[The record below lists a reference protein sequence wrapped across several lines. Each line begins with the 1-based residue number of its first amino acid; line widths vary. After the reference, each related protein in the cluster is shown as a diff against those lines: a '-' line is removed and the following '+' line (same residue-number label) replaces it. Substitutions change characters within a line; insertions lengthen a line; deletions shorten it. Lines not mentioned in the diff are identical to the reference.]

1 MNRLSSKDSMGN
13 HSMCWSGR
21 RLEFGGKPLI
31 MGIVNITP
39 DSFSDGGVFF
49 DPETAVAHGEKL
61 AAQGADILDIGGEST
76 RPFAETVT
84 LEEELRRV
92 IPVIEALAKRVSIPI
107 SIDTTKS
114 EVARQ
119 AIEAGAAIVN
129 DISALR
135 ADEKMADIVRDYG
148 VPVIIMHML
157 GTPKTMQMAPS
168 YKNVIV
174 EIRAFLENAIQHA
187 EKKGVE
193 RTRIIIDP
201 GIGFGKTPIHNLQL
215 IKHVDELK
223 SIGCPI
229 LIGPSRKAFIRHI
242 LKEPEGADLSPD
254 APIVETGTQAVVAVS
269 AFNGVDILRVHNV
282 ANTRAT
288 LKLVDAIRTTSVN

>member
-1 MNRLSSKDSMGN
+1 MGN
-13 HSMCWSGR
+13 YSMCWRGK
-21 RLEFGGKPLI
+21 RLDFGVKPLI

-49 DPETAVAHGEKL
+49 DAEKAVNHGEQL

-76 RPFAETVT
+76 RPFSEAVT
-84 LEEELRRV
+84 LDEELKRV
-92 IPVIEALAKRVSIPI
+92 IPVISTLAQRVSIPI

-135 ADEKMADIVRDYG
+135 MDEKMVDIVRDYE

-157 GTPKTMQMAPS
+157 GTPKTMQIDPS
-168 YKNVIV
+168 YKNIIE
-174 EIRAFLENAIQHA
+174 EIRFFLETTIQHA
-187 EKKGVE
+187 EKKGIE

-201 GIGFGKTPIHNLQL
+201 GIGFGKTAQHNLFL
-215 IKHVDELK
+215 IKHISALK
-223 SIGCPI
+223 SLGFPV

-242 LKEPEGADLSPD
+242 LKGPDGATLSPD
-254 APIVETGTQAVVAVS
+254 TPIVEMGTQTVVAIS
-269 AFNGVDILRVHNV
+269 ALNGADIIRVHNV

-288 LKLVDAIRTTSVN
+288 LNLVNAIQTASVD

>member
-1 MNRLSSKDSMGN
+1 MEN
-13 HSMCWSGR
+13 HSMCWSGKS
-21 RLEFGGKPLI
+21 LSFGKKPLI

-49 DPETAVAHGEKL
+49 NPEKAVAHGEKL

-76 RPFAETVT
+76 RPFAEAVT

-92 IPVIEALAKRVSIPI
+92 VPVISALAKRVSIPI

-135 ADEKMADIVRDYG
+135 MDERMVDIVRDYG

-157 GTPKTMQMAPS
+157 GTPKTMQLAPI
-168 YKNVIV
+168 YHHLME
-174 EIRAFLENAIQHA
+174 EIRFFLETAVQHA

-193 RTRIIIDP
+193 RARIIIDP
-201 GIGFGKTPIHNLQL
+201 GIGFGKTPRHNLFL
-215 IKHVDELK
+215 IQHFNELR

-229 LIGPSRKAFIRHI
+229 LIGPSRKAFLRYI
-242 LKEPEGADLSPD
+242 LKEPEGMELSPD

-269 AFNGVDILRVHNV
+269 ALNGADIIRVHNV
-282 ANTRAT
+282 ATTRAT
-288 LKLVDAIRTTSVN
+288 LNIVNAIRTASVD

>member
-1 MNRLSSKDSMGN
+1 MEKHIMS
-13 HSMCWSGR
+13 WSGK
-21 RLEFGGKPLI
+21 RLEFGEKPLI
-31 MGIVNITP
+31 MGIINITP
-39 DSFSDGGVFF
+39 DSFSDGGVFY
-49 DPETAVAHGEKL
+49 DTEAAITHGEKL

-92 IPVIEALAKRVSIPI
+92 IPVIRALAKRVSIPI

-119 AIEAGAAIVN
+119 AIEAGAAMVN

-135 ADEKMADIVRDYG
+135 MDDNMTDIVRENG

-157 GTPKTMQMAPS
+157 GTPKTMQLAPA
-168 YKNVIV
+168 YENLIE
-174 EIRAFLENAIQHA
+174 EIRSFLENAIQHA

-193 RTRIIIDP
+193 RSRIIIDP
-201 GIGFGKTPIHNLQL
+201 GIGFGKTPIHNLLL
-215 IKHVDELK
+215 IKHINQLK

-229 LIGPSRKAFIRHI
+229 LIGPSRKAFIRHL
-242 LKEPEGADLSPD
+242 LKEPGGPDLSPD
-254 APIVETGTQAVVAVS
+254 ASIVETGTQAVAAIS
-269 AFNGVDILRVHNV
+269 ALNGADILRVHNV

-288 LKLVDAIRTTSVN
+288 LKVVETIRTLSVK